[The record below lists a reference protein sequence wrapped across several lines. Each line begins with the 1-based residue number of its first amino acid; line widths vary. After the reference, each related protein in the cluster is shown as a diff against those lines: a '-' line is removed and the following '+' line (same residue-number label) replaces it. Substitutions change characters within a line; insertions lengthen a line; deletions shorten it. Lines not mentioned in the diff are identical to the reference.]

1 MKLATLKDG
10 SRDGM
15 LAVVSRDQ
23 KTAHLADGIAPTLQR
38 ALDDWGFIAPQ
49 LEDLSLA
56 VNSGRAKRPF
66 EFVPANCMAPLP
78 RATQWADG
86 SVYEQHVELL
96 TRAIHGKL
104 PDNLWRE
111 PMMYQGGSDDFLGP
125 CDAPVF
131 AEEHWGIDF
140 EPELGVV
147 LGDTPMQV
155 KKEDALEHVRL
166 LVLINDWSLRN
177 LIAPELAKGFG
188 FFHSKPATAFAPLAV
203 TPDEL
208 GDAWQEGLARLGVAV
223 DWNGVR
229 FMSANSGI
237 GARFSF
243 IDLIVHAAK
252 TRNLRAGTIIGS
264 GTVSSEGNVGCIA
277 ELRARESLEEGAG
290 GKPRTG
296 YMKFDDRVR
305 IDAFDTHGTSMFGAI
320 DQQVASLR
328 RRRAASAAAEAAEQ
342 AAAAAPSQPEPAAQD
357 EALPEA
363 PEPTDAPALLVAEMA
378 EEAPAT
384 GDTEASAPHE
394 GEVPSPESPV
404 TDAAASDP
412 ESTDNQSPP
421 ASPGA

>member
-15 LAVVSRDQ
+15 LAVVSRDL

-38 ALDDWGFIAPQ
+38 ALDDWAFIGPQ
-49 LEDLSLA
+49 LDDLALA
-56 VNSGRAKRPF
+56 LNSGRARRSF

-78 RATQWADG
+78 RAHQWADG

-96 TRAIHGKL
+96 TRFFSGSL
-104 PDNLWRE
+104 PDSLWRE

-125 CDAPVF
+125 CEAAVF

-140 EPELGVV
+140 EPEMGVI

-155 KKEDALEHVRL
+155 KKDDALDHVRL

-177 LIAPELAKGFG
+177 LIAAELRKNFG
-188 FFHSKPATAFAPLAV
+188 FFHSKPATGFAPLAV

-208 GDAWQEGLARLGVAV
+208 GEAWAGGLAHVGVTV

-229 FMSANSGI
+229 FMGANAGV

-243 IDLIVHAAK
+243 AELIAHAAR

-264 GTVSSEGNVGCIA
+264 GTVSSGGDVGCIA
-277 ELRARESLEEGAG
+277 ELRAREALGAAG
-290 GKPRTG
+290 ADGRPGKPRTD
-296 YMKFDDRVR
+296 YMKFGDRVR
-305 IDAFDTHGTSMFGAI
+305 IEAFDAAGATLFGAI

-328 RRRAASAAAEAAEQ
+328 RRRVSAAEAEGPVVGAGS
-342 AAAAAPSQPEPAAQD
+342 AAPSSTDDPGVPCGAAGADGPTQAEVAPPPDAGADLPPAA
-357 EALPEA
+357 
-363 PEPTDAPALLVAEMA
+363 
-378 EEAPAT
+378 
-384 GDTEASAPHE
+384 
-394 GEVPSPESPV
+394 
-404 TDAAASDP
+404 
-412 ESTDNQSPP
+412 
-421 ASPGA
+421 

>member
-15 LAVVSRDQ
+15 LVVVSRDQ

-38 ALDDWGFIAPQ
+38 ALDDWNFIAPQ
-49 LEDLSLA
+49 LEDLALA
-56 VNSGRAKRPF
+56 LNSGRARRPF

-78 RATQWADG
+78 RATQWVDG
-86 SVYEQHVELL
+86 SVYEQHVELMM
-96 TRAIHGKL
+96 RSMRGKL

-111 PMMYQGGSDDFLGP
+111 PRMYQGGSDDFLGP

-166 LVLINDWSLRN
+166 LVLINDWSLR
-177 LIAPELAKGFG
+177 ELSAAEIAKGFG

-208 GDAWQEGLARLGVAV
+208 ADAWRDGLARLGVSV
-223 DWNGVR
+223 DWNGAR
-229 FMSANSGI
+229 FMSANAGV

-277 ELRARESLEEGAG
+277 ELRAQESLEEGG
-290 GKPRTG
+290 SGKPRTA

-305 IDAFDTHGTSMFGAI
+305 IDAFDTHGVSMFGAI

-328 RRRAASAAAEAAEQ
+328 RRRATQ
-342 AAAAAPSQPEPAAQD
+342 AAANEAALAA
-357 EALPEA
+357 E
-363 PEPTDAPALLVAEMA
+363 TDAPDENDSV
-378 EEAPAT
+378 APASSSVARIAT
-384 GDTEASAPHE
+384 GAPGSE
-394 GEVPSPESPV
+394 GAGSESPTV
-404 TDAAASDP
+404 DPSASG
-412 ESTDNQSPP
+412 TP
-421 ASPGA
+421 AL

>member
-1 MKLATLKDG
+1 LLNSPMKLATLKDG

-15 LAVVSRDQ
+15 LAVVSRDR

-56 VNSGRAKRPF
+56 LNSGRAKRPF

-208 GDAWQEGLARLGVAV
+208 GDAWQDGLARLGVAV

-229 FMSANSGI
+229 FMSANAGT
-237 GARFSF
+237 GTRFSF
-243 IDLIVHAAK
+243 TDLIVHAAK

-290 GKPRTG
+290 GKPRTA

-305 IDAFDTHGTSMFGAI
+305 IDAFDTHGASMFGAI

-342 AAAAAPSQPEPAAQD
+342 AAAQVAAASVAETPVSEPAGA
-357 EALPEA
+357 AEA
-363 PEPTDAPALLVAEMA
+363 PAAAQGDAPAEPEM
-378 EEAPAT
+378 P
-384 GDTEASAPHE
+384 
-394 GEVPSPESPV
+394 VPQAA
-404 TDAAASDP
+404 DAAASGTRAGDASAAA
-412 ESTDNQSPP
+412 STAPPDAPAGAPAPPP
-421 ASPGA
+421 AAA

>member
-23 KTAHLADGIAPTLQR
+23 KTAHLADAIAPTLQR
-38 ALDDWGFIAPQ
+38 ALDDWSFIAPQ
-49 LEDLSLA
+49 LEDLSQA

-78 RATQWADG
+78 RAFQWADG

-104 PDNLWRE
+104 PDHLWRE

-140 EPELGVV
+140 EPELGVI

-155 KKEDALEHVRL
+155 KKEDALDHVRL

-208 GDAWQEGLARLGVAV
+208 GDAWQGGLARLGVAV

-229 FMSANSGI
+229 FTSANAGV

-252 TRNLRAGTIIGS
+252 TRNLRAGAIIGS

-305 IDAFDTHGTSMFGAI
+305 IDAFDTHGVSMFGAI
-320 DQQVASLR
+320 EQQVASLR

-342 AAAAAPSQPEPAAQD
+342 AAAQVVATPVA
-357 EALPEA
+357 EA
-363 PEPTDAPALLVAEMA
+363 PVPKPAVEVEAPALAEP
-378 EEAPAT
+378 APPEPEVPGPQAADASAT
-384 GDTEASAPHE
+384 GTQAGD
-394 GEVPSPESPV
+394 
-404 TDAAASDP
+404 
-412 ESTDNQSPP
+412 PP
-421 ASPGA
+421 AATPDTQDGEPVPPTA

>member
-15 LAVVSRDQ
+15 LAIVSRDQ
-23 KTAHLADGIAPTLQR
+23 KIAHLADGIAPTLQR

-56 VNSGRAKRPF
+56 LNSGRAKRPF

-208 GDAWQEGLARLGVAV
+208 GDAWQDGLARLGVAV

-229 FMSANSGI
+229 FMSANAGT
-237 GARFSF
+237 GTRFSF
-243 IDLIVHAAK
+243 TDLIVHAAK

-290 GKPRTG
+290 GKPRTA

-305 IDAFDTHGTSMFGAI
+305 IDAFDTHGASMFGAI

-342 AAAAAPSQPEPAAQD
+342 AAAQVAAASVAETPVSEPAGA
-357 EALPEA
+357 AEA
-363 PEPTDAPALLVAEMA
+363 PAAAQGDAPAEPEMPVPQA
-378 EEAPAT
+378 ADAT
-384 GDTEASAPHE
+384 ASGTRAGDAS
-394 GEVPSPESPV
+394 
-404 TDAAASDP
+404 AAASTAPPDAP
-412 ESTDNQSPP
+412 AGAPAPPP
-421 ASPGA
+421 AAA

>member
-38 ALDDWGFIAPQ
+38 ALDDWSFIAPQ
-49 LEDLSLA
+49 LEDLSQA

-78 RATQWADG
+78 RAFQWADG

-96 TRAIHGKL
+96 TRGIHGKL
-104 PDNLWRE
+104 PDHLWRE
-111 PMMYQGGSDDFLGP
+111 PMMYQGVSDDFLGP

-140 EPELGVV
+140 EPELGVI

-155 KKEDALEHVRL
+155 KKEEALDHVRL

-208 GDAWQEGLARLGVAV
+208 GEAWQGGLARLGVAV

-229 FMSANSGI
+229 FTSANAGS

-252 TRNLRAGTIIGS
+252 TRNLRAGAIIGS

-277 ELRARESLEEGAG
+277 ELRARESQEEGAG

-305 IDAFDTHGTSMFGAI
+305 IDAFDTHGVSMFGAI
-320 DQQVASLR
+320 EQQVASLR
-328 RRRAASAAAEAAEQ
+328 RRRATAADAAEQ
-342 AAAAAPSQPEPAAQD
+342 MAADAAEQMAADAAEQVATQAPAAHGSQPAPGESAYPGGEAILAAPDTPAD
-357 EALPEA
+357 GPA
-363 PEPTDAPALLVAEMA
+363 PRA
-378 EEAPAT
+378 
-384 GDTEASAPHE
+384 DTA
-394 GEVPSPESPV
+394 
-404 TDAAASDP
+404 
-412 ESTDNQSPP
+412 
-421 ASPGA
+421 